1 MLSFHFVVI
10 YLWARPEWQGQG
22 AHTPTALC
30 LSKKLERQSQKIK
43 VSFFCQPGWMGLK
56 TEITLSFK
64 KIMKDIFLTYSWAR
78 TVHMTII
85 IQ

>member
-22 AHTPTALC
+22 ADTPTTLY

-43 VSFFCQPGWMGLK
+43 ASSFCQPGRMGLK

-64 KIMKDIFLTYSWAR
+64 KIMKAVFLTYSWAR
-78 TVHMTII
+78 TVHVTII
-85 IQ
+85 TQ